1 MANFGAFKLIFEKC
15 IHISSLAATSSP
27 PHPYEREQNMGHVL
41 SIKFIVFL
49 LKNTKLSWAVQLKST
64 LISEC

>member
-15 IHISSLAATSSP
+15 VLISP
-27 PHPYEREQNMGHVL
+27 PHPYEREQKMGHVL

-64 LISEC
+64 LISECR